1 MARDE
6 LISEYTLTSSSN
18 SLELMELCLKS
29 YYNPTGSLLVHANAL
44 LVSRVFHVY
53 FRRSKTHTC
62 EAKKHLLSL
71 KSTQDAFRA
80 GDSPPPK
87 LYKDLLAHSHEG
99 AEKP

>member
-53 FRRSKTHTC
+53 FRRSKTHT
-62 EAKKHLLSL
+62 EPSDALAPTLSPR
-71 KSTQDAFRA
+71 AFQHT
-80 GDSPPPK
+80 SKMPPVPR
-87 LYKDLLAHSHEG
+87 
-99 AEKP
+99 